1 MKEKILSLRLQGM
14 SYKKICEKLRCS
26 KSVVAYH
33 ATPNNKLNHTVRQRK
48 RRQEFIN
55 LLKQEAGG
63 KCSICGYDK
72 NFAALDFHHT
82 NPNNKDLSVSSIL
95 KGRHKDKV
103 RQEAKKCILVCA
115 NCHREIHHPN
125 GADNQNRTGTT
136 TLARS

>member
-1 MKEKILSLRLQGM
+1 M
-14 SYKKICEKLRCS
+14 SYNQICQQIGCS

-33 ATPNNKLNHTVRQRK
+33 INPHNKWSHTVRQRE

-63 KCSICGYDK
+63 KCTICNYSK
-72 NFAALDFHHT
+72 NFAALEFHHPD
-82 NPNNKDLSVSSIL
+82 PNDKDLSVSTLL
-95 KGRHKDKV
+95 KEAHKDKV
-103 RQEAKKCILVCA
+103 RAEAKKCILVCA
-115 NCHREIHHPN
+115 NCHREIHHTN